1 MQQFTLALVGLSL
14 CLVTGG
20 CPASVTPEPLP
31 PANTVLMAP
40 GPGFTGYATPWQ
52 PTSCSATWDVSVLTV
67 TIRLPGDP
75 ITRQLVLTTPRSQL
89 PAGTDLPI
97 ESEGASTSLS
107 YEEVI
112 MGVPVRWAS
121 TGGGRFSVSNRQ
133 NTTATL
139 QFEKVPMNGLGLGKG
154 PVTVDFRGVLD
165 LGF

>member
-1 MQQFTLALVGLSL
+1 MLAIVVLSL

-31 PANTVLMAP
+31 PDNTVLMAA
-40 GPGFTGYATPWQ
+40 GPGFIGYSTPWQ

-67 TIRLPGDP
+67 TMWLPGDP
-75 ITRQLVLTTPRSQL
+75 TTRQLVLTTPRSQL

-97 ESEGASTSLS
+97 EAEGGSTSLS

-121 TGGGRFSVSNRQ
+121 TGGGRCSVITRKG
-133 NTTATL
+133 TAATL
-139 QFEKVPMNGLGLGKG
+139 QFEKVPLNGVGLGKG
-154 PVTVDFRGVLD
+154 PVTVDFRGTLD